1 MKICKIHLYLLIIVS
16 IIISGCS
23 IKLPLLNHDDN
34 QNSKNTI
41 TVLPNSIKTI
51 AVLPIE
57 NKTVDGI
64 TCQLLRSRL
73 FDELYFKGYSKLPLD
88 IIDKKL
94 GSITSNESKE
104 SAATIAPQA
113 LKDLVGADAGLYCT
127 LMEDSK
133 SKKIF
138 YAPIRIALRCE
149 LHSAQTGEVIWNS
162 QSESI
167 SRNFDFTDKGLERKS
182 NEVFENIIEEVVNKL
197 MKTLPDG
204 PNLRG

>member
-1 MKICKIHLYLLIIVS
+1 LKICKIHLYLLIIVS

>member
-1 MKICKIHLYLLIIVS
+1 
-16 IIISGCS
+16 
-23 IKLPLLNHDDN
+23 LNHDDN

>member
-133 SKKIF
+133 SKKMF

>member
-1 MKICKIHLYLLIIVS
+1 MS